1 MQLTKQTDFA
11 FRILLYLGQ
20 LPEGELANIKAI
32 CEFYGIS
39 QNHIA
44 KVVVKLTKLGYLAS
58 VRGHG
63 GGIRLAV
70 QPAAINLASVIEDF
84 ETSLKPVNCD
94 TPPCRIAASCQLK
107 GLLFEATNAFM
118 NTMRQ
123 RTLADILPK
132 QISAASSLA
141 VEIK

>member
-20 LPEGELANIKAI
+20 LPEGELANIKVI
-32 CEFYGIS
+32 CAFYGIS

-44 KVVVKLTKLGYLAS
+44 KLGYLSS

-63 GGIRLAV
+63 GGIRLAIS
-70 QPAAINLASVIEDF
+70 PSAINLANVITDF
-84 ETSLKPVNCD
+84 ETTLKPVNCD
-94 TPPCRIAASCQLK
+94 SPPCKITSSCQLK

-118 NTMRQ
+118 ATMRQ
-123 RTLADILPK
+123 RTLADLLPD
-132 QISAASSLA
+132 AATSNENLA

>member
-20 LPEGELANIKAI
+20 LPEGELANIKVI
-32 CEFYGIS
+32 CAFYDIS

-44 KVVVKLTKLGYLAS
+44 KVVVKLTKLGYLSS

-63 GGIRLAV
+63 GGIRLAIS
-70 QPAAINLASVIEDF
+70 PSAINLANVITDF
-84 ETSLKPVNCD
+84 ETTLKPVNCD
-94 TPPCRIAASCQLK
+94 SPPCKITSSCQLK

-118 NTMRQ
+118 DTMRQ
-123 RTLADILPK
+123 RTLADLLPD
-132 QISAASSLA
+132 AATSNENLA